1 MKIAIIGAGF
11 TGLSAAYK
19 LLKNG
24 HSVTIF
30 EKENLPGGLALGF
43 KTDKWD
49 WSLEKHY
56 HHFFTNDKA
65 IINLAKEINYEIII
79 KRPKTSTLIDNSIY
93 QLDSP
98 LNLLLFSKLSVIDRF
113 RMAFVLG
120 VLRYNPL
127 WRPLEKIRATK
138 FLPIFMGKKAY
149 ETVWKP
155 LIVGKFG
162 NYADDISLAWF
173 WARIKKRT
181 TKLAYPK
188 GGFLN
193 FAEKLTEIIRE
204 KGGKVYFGTEV
215 TEIKNEKDK
224 IKVCLN
230 DLNHL
235 NKNKVLYFDKTIVTL
250 PSFLFLKIA
259 KDLPEDYRNQLNKLK
274 SLGAINLVLRLKE
287 QFLKDDTYWL
297 SICEKDWPLLAIVE
311 HTNFMNKKYYN
322 NEHLVYIGNYLP
334 CDHPYFKKSKE
345 ELLKIYTPFLKK
357 ISPNFSREAG
367 YCSAVQLFKE
377 SFAQPV
383 IPVNY
388 SKIMPPHET
397 PLKNV
402 YLANIEQVYPWDR
415 GTNYAV
421 ELGEKIADIII

>member
-11 TGLSAAYK
+11 TGLSASYK

-24 HSVTIF
+24 HDVTIF

-65 IINLAKEINYEIII
+65 IINLAKEINHEIII
-79 KRPKTSTLIDNSIY
+79 KRPKTSTLIDNKIY

-98 LNLLLFSKLSVIDRF
+98 LNLLLFPKLSVIDRL

-120 VLRYNPL
+120 VLRYNPF
-127 WRPLEKIRATK
+127 WRPFEKIRATK

-149 ETVWKP
+149 ETIWEP

-188 GGFLN
+188 GGFLE
-193 FAEKLTEIIRE
+193 FANKLTKEIKD
-204 KGGKVYFGTEV
+204 KGGKVYFNTEV
-215 TEIKNEKDK
+215 SEIKSEKGR

-235 NKNKVLYFDKTIVTL
+235 
-250 PSFLFLKIA
+250 
-259 KDLPEDYRNQLNKLK
+259 
-274 SLGAINLVLRLKE
+274 
-287 QFLKDDTYWL
+287 
-297 SICEKDWPLLAIVE
+297 
-311 HTNFMNKKYYN
+311 
-322 NEHLVYIGNYLP
+322 
-334 CDHPYFKKSKE
+334 SKE
-345 ELLKIYTPFLKK
+345 
-357 ISPNFSREAG
+357 
-367 YCSAVQLFKE
+367 
-377 SFAQPV
+377 
-383 IPVNY
+383 
-388 SKIMPPHET
+388 
-397 PLKNV
+397 
-402 YLANIEQVYPWDR
+402 
-415 GTNYAV
+415 
-421 ELGEKIADIII
+421 

>member
-11 TGLSAAYK
+11 TGLSASYK

-24 HSVTIF
+24 HDVTIF

-65 IINLAKEINYEIII
+65 IINLAKEINHEIII
-79 KRPKTSTLIDNSIY
+79 KRPKTSTLIDNKIY

-98 LNLLLFSKLSVIDRF
+98 LNLLLFPKLSVIDRL

-120 VLRYNPL
+120 VLRYNPF
-127 WRPLEKIRATK
+127 WRPFEKIRATK

-149 ETVWKP
+149 ETIWEP

-188 GGFLN
+188 GGFLE
-193 FAEKLTEIIRE
+193 FANKLTKEIKD
-204 KGGKVYFGTEV
+204 KGGKVYFNTEV
-215 TEIKNEKDK
+215 SEIKSEKGR

-235 NKNKVLYFDKTIVTL
+235 SKEEETLSFDKVIVTL
-250 PSFLFLKIA
+250 PSFLFMKIA
-259 KDLPEDYRNQLNKLK
+259 KELPLDYQNKLNQLK
-274 SLGAINLVLRLKE
+274 SLGAINLILSLKE
-287 QFLKDDTYWL
+287 PFLIDNTYWL
-297 SICEKDWPLLAIVE
+297 SICEKKSDILAIVE
-311 HTNFMNKKYYN
+311 HTNFMDKKYYN
-322 NEHLVYIGNYLP
+322 DEHLLYIGNYLP
-334 CDHPYFKKSKE
+334 YDHPYFKMEKE
-345 ELLKIYTPFLKK
+345 ELLKTYDSFLKK
-357 ISPNFSREAG
+357 INPNYQKSIIES
-367 YCSAVQLFKE
+367 YLFKE
-377 SFAQPV
+377 PFAQPV

-388 SKIMPPHET
+388 SKIMPPHDT
-397 PLKNV
+397 PLKNI

-421 ELGEKIADIII
+421 ELVEKIADIII